1 MAKRSDSQMKI
12 VEKCLISFWRKKNN
26 QETLIFW
33 TLELFFPMWKH
44 QKKCAMCLNV
54 RGKCVF
60 LNFQCALFEG
70 KFLVP
75 ARGELES
82 PSQYLGGGPDP
93 ATSPRGRGQGT
104 PTTYLKTER
113 LPLPIPGGGG
123 QSNTTHASCT
133 THNTHT
139 HTHTHRTRINL
150 PTPQSVAQGEHRHF
164 FVCFVSFNLGNFF
177 LHFSCRFFFV
187 FVGILFRQ
195 WKKASFGPNFPPG
208 SKILLIFFV
217 TFAFFGPQN
226 NYFYVKWKFFRGA
239 EIFPKSSPSESVHP
253 GGAPKGLGVQ
263 SCISFC
269 KWMNFFRSFAVSING
284 HLHAYI
290 SKVAT
295 TLMTELSQIKRC
307 RFQQEWYA
315 CVCMHVYNTNTR
327 AHSHVGI

>member
-123 QSNTTHASCT
+123 NQTQPTHHAQRTTHT
-133 THNTHT
+133 
-139 HTHTHRTRINL
+139 RTRTLIAHE
-150 PTPQSVAQGEHRHF
+150 SI
-164 FVCFVSFNLGNFF
+164 
-177 LHFSCRFFFV
+177 CR
-187 FVGILFRQ
+187 
-195 WKKASFGPNFPPG
+195 PP
-208 SKILLIFFV
+208 SL
-217 TFAFFGPQN
+217 
-226 NYFYVKWKFFRGA
+226 
-239 EIFPKSSPSESVHP
+239 
-253 GGAPKGLGVQ
+253 
-263 SCISFC
+263 
-269 KWMNFFRSFAVSING
+269 
-284 HLHAYI
+284 
-290 SKVAT
+290 
-295 TLMTELSQIKRC
+295 
-307 RFQQEWYA
+307 
-315 CVCMHVYNTNTR
+315 
-327 AHSHVGI
+327 